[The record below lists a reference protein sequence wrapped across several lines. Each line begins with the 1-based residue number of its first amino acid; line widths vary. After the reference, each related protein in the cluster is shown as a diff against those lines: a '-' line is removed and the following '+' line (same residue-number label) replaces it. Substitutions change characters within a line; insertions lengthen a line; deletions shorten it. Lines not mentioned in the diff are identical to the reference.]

1 MLLVGANCRLLY
13 RRSGGGGLTGGEAV
27 EASLV
32 REWPTDD
39 GQCQRG

>member
-1 MLLVGANCRLLY
+1 MLLIGANRHLLY

-27 EASLV
+27 EASLD

-39 GQCQRG
+39 GQGQRG